1 MAEAKGAHEG
11 RSEASVAAF
20 VVNAT
25 KSFNH
30 RVAATG
36 LRTNTLRYRSTLT
49 GESGPRI
56 GETFLLNTQLRRN
69 DRETELSMLAYY
81 DEPVIRMLANDGLET
96 VPALDSFALP
106 LPEPLPLRLDQAF
119 ARRRSRRVFTGDPI
133 DLRRFAAIV
142 RAAAAIT
149 GYGETDLG
157 DSGEHARVLFRS
169 VPSPGGLYPID
180 LYISAQRITGLPA
193 GLYRYVARRDR
204 LYQVQGPEAVPA
216 VRDAFSFPDE
226 LISITAANA
235 IVVLVL
241 RLQKLMRKYGDRGV
255 RYAYV
260 EAGEITQSIHL
271 AVTAL
276 GFGSVEC
283 AGFYDGEMLDAL
295 RLGPAT
301 HAIVH
306 TILVGVPP
314 SGS

>member
-1 MAEAKGAHEG
+1 MAEVKGAHEG
-11 RSEASVAAF
+11 RSEASIAAF

-56 GETFLLNTQLRRN
+56 GETFLLNTHLRRN

-96 VPALDSFALP
+96 IPALDSFALP
-106 LPEPLPLRLDQAF
+106 VPEPLPLRLDQAF

-142 RAAAAIT
+142 RAAAAVT
-149 GYGETDLG
+149 GHGEADLAET
-157 DSGEHARVLFRS
+157 GEHATVLFRS

-180 LYISAQRITGLPA
+180 LYISTQRITGLPA
-193 GLYRYVARRDR
+193 GLYRYVARRVR
-204 LYQVQGPEAVPA
+204 LYLVQGAEAVPA

-235 IVVLVL
+235 IFVLVL

-255 RYAYV
+255 RYAFV

-276 GFGSVEC
+276 GFGS
-283 AGFYDGEMLDAL
+283 
-295 RLGPAT
+295 
-301 HAIVH
+301 
-306 TILVGVPP
+306 
-314 SGS
+314 